1 MTLSKL
7 RVLRNK
13 KPELLAPAGSIESF
27 HAAFDAGA
35 DAVYL
40 GLTDFNARLRARN
53 FTVQTLSYLVAHA
66 HGLKRKI
73 YLTLNILIKQSELEK
88 AVHLLYQLEQIGVD
102 GIIVQDLGIV
112 EICRAFFPRLKL
124 HASTQMS
131 LHNSL
136 GAAAAQKMGV
146 RRVVLAR
153 ELTFKEIAAIRKNSV
168 VELEVF
174 VHGALCYSFSGMC
187 LASSFL
193 GGSSGN
199 RGRCTQVCRRPFSTP
214 EKKGHFFSPGDFC
227 CLPFIE
233 KFAEIGID
241 SLKIEG
247 RMKSADYVSTVVGIY
262 REALDAPGSIPDL
275 MKKVDADLGRKKTS
289 FFLDGVKN
297 TGVIDPDGATG
308 TGLLIGKITLVSG
321 GEIEVCGEETV
332 GPGDLLRIQP
342 QSGFE
347 GQSVRVSGLS
357 RDQGVYRL
365 QLKDRIAC
373 AAGDDVYLSR
383 LAAKSETGKK
393 RGAITHK
400 PIPFKSYYDK
410 VNTVLGA
417 CRSKRDKNSGPAK
430 PRLLLKIDD
439 ARWLSIIESSDFDA
453 LILSLEKDDFK
464 AVFSDASWNNA
475 WAHKSMLG
483 FASVVA
489 ESEIG
494 QWKNIVADAKK
505 KGVYRAFCQNLGH
518 LKLCDSDIK
527 IFADTMLWCFN
538 GTAQKALIG
547 AGFSG
552 FAYSWEDDY
561 PNIAAAASSRG
572 AVYLFASIPLFVS
585 RIRCAL
591 AQEEHLTDSFNNEF
605 RTVEK
610 HGLSYLI
617 AQKPLCL
624 FHKRKKL
631 EDVGIRTFII
641 DLSFQSPD
649 KGLYSELISRYT
661 EGTKVPESSM
671 FNFKAGIK

>member
-1 MTLSKL
+1 MDF
-7 RVLRNK
+7 NK

-73 YLTLNILIKQSELEK
+73 YITLNILIKQSELEK

-112 EICRAFFPRLKL
+112 EICRRFFPKLRL

-136 GAAAAQKMGV
+136 GVEAAQKLGI

-153 ELTFKEIAAIRKNSV
+153 ELTLKEIAAAGKNSSM
-168 VELEVF
+168 ELEVF

-199 RGRCTQVCRRPFSTP
+199 RGRCTQVCRRPFSAQAT
-214 EKKGHFFSPGDFC
+214 KGHFFSPSDFC
-227 CLPFIE
+227 SLSVLE
-233 KFAEIGID
+233 KLREIGI
-241 SLKIEG
+241 SCLKIEG
-247 RMKSADYVSTVVGIY
+247 RMKSADYVSTVVGLY
-262 REALDAPGSIPDL
+262 REALDAPRRIPDL

-308 TGLLIGKITLVSG
+308 TGLLIGKITRMSG
-321 GEIEVCGEETV
+321 GEIEVYGEEPV
-332 GPGDLLRIQP
+332 GLGDLLRIQP

-347 GQSVRVSGLS
+347 GQSVRVAGLS

-373 AAGDDVYLSR
+373 AVGDDVYLSR
-383 LAAKSETGKK
+383 LAAKSEAGKK
-393 RGAITHK
+393 RRAITSK
-400 PIPFKSYYDK
+400 PISFKRYYDK
-410 VNTVLGA
+410 VNAILGA
-417 CRSKRDKNSGPAK
+417 YRVQRDYAGGRSK

-439 ARWLSIIESSDFDA
+439 AKWLSIIESSDVDA
-453 LILSLEKDDFK
+453 LILSLEKDAFHALFAD
-464 AVFSDASWNNA
+464 SRWTDSWA
-475 WAHKSMLG
+475 KKSIVG
-483 FASVVA
+483 FPPFIA
-489 ESEIG
+489 EAEIG
-494 QWKNIVADAKK
+494 EWKKLVQAAQKN
-505 KGVYRAFCQNLGH
+505 GVYRVMCQNLGH
-518 LKLCDSDIK
+518 NGLCDPGMK
-527 IFADTMLWCFN
+527 IFADAMVWCFN
-538 GTAQKALIG
+538 GAAQKTLIEG
-547 AGFSG
+547 GFSG
-552 FAYSWEDDY
+552 FTYSTEDDY
-561 PNIAAAASSRG
+561 PNIAAASSSK
-572 AVYLFASIPLFVS
+572 AMAYLFAHIPLFVS
-585 RIRCAL
+585 RIRSAL
-591 AQEEHLTDSFNNEF
+591 GPEEHLRDSFDNEF
-605 RTVEK
+605 TTAEK

-631 EDVGIRTFII
+631 EEVGIRTFII
-641 DLSFQSPD
+641 DLSFIVPD
-649 KGLYSELISRYT
+649 KELYHELVSRYID
-661 EGTKVPESSM
+661 GTKVPESSM

>member
-1 MTLSKL
+1 MLL
-7 RVLRNK
+7 NK

-73 YLTLNILIKQSELEK
+73 YITLNILIKQSELEK
-88 AVHLLYQLEQIGVD
+88 VVHLLYQLEQIGVD
-102 GIIVQDLGIV
+102 GVIVQDLGIV
-112 EICRAFFPRLKL
+112 GICRRFFPKLRL

-131 LHNSL
+131 LHSSL
-136 GAAAAQKMGV
+136 GVAAAQKLGI

-153 ELTFKEIAAIRKNSV
+153 ELTLKEIAAAGKNSSM
-168 VELEVF
+168 ELEVF

-199 RGRCTQVCRRPFSTP
+199 RGRCTQVCRRPFSARAT
-214 EKKGHFFSPGDFC
+214 KGHFFSPSDFC
-227 CLPFIE
+227 SLSVLE
-233 KFAEIGID
+233 KLREIGI
-241 SLKIEG
+241 SCLKIEG
-247 RMKSADYVSTVVGIY
+247 RMKSADYVSTVVGLY
-262 REALDAPGSIPDL
+262 REALDAPRRIPDL

-308 TGLLIGKITLVSG
+308 TGLLIGKITRAGG
-321 GEIEVCGEETV
+321 GEIEVTGEEAV
-332 GPGDLLRIQP
+332 GLGDLLRIQP

-347 GQSVRVSGLS
+347 GQSVRVADLS

-373 AAGDDVYLSR
+373 AVGDDVYLSR
-383 LAAKSETGKK
+383 LAAKSEAGKK
-393 RGAITHK
+393 RRAITHK
-400 PIPFKSYYDK
+400 PIPFKHYYNN
-410 VNTVLGA
+410 VNTVLSA
-417 CRSKRDKNSGPAK
+417 YLSKRDQNNSPAK
-430 PRLLLKIDD
+430 SRLPRLLLKIDD
-439 ARWLSIIESSDFDA
+439 AKWLSIIESSDFDA
-453 LILSLEKDDFK
+453 LILSLEKDAFHALFAD
-464 AVFSDASWNNA
+464 SRWTNSWA
-475 WAHKSMLG
+475 KKSIVG
-483 FASVVA
+483 FPPFIA
-489 ESEIG
+489 EAEIG
-494 QWKNIVADAKK
+494 EWKKLVQAAQKN
-505 KGVYRAFCQNLGH
+505 GVYRAMCQNLGH
-518 LKLCDSDIK
+518 KGLCDPGMK
-527 IFADTMLWCFN
+527 IFADAMVWCFN
-538 GTAQKALIG
+538 GAAQKMLIEG
-547 AGFSG
+547 GFSG
-552 FAYSWEDDY
+552 FTYSTEDDY
-561 PNIAAAASSRG
+561 PNIAAASSTK
-572 AVYLFASIPLFVS
+572 AMAYLFAYIPLFVS
-585 RIRCAL
+585 RICCAL
-591 AQEEHLTDSFNNEF
+591 GPEEHLMDSFDNEF

-610 HGLSYLI
+610 HGLSYLL
-617 AQKPLCL
+617 AQKPFGL

-641 DLSFQSPD
+641 DLSFLSPD
-649 KGLYSELISRYT
+649 KGLYSELVSRYT